1 METLDLSGA
10 SVAFFGVGIAMVL
23 YELARIEAGRPILR
37 GSQAV
42 QLYYV
47 TYLTMFVLALVTGL
61 KAIIGLR
68 EAAHDV
74 HA

>member
-1 METLDLSGA
+1 METLGLSGA
-10 SVAFFGVGIAMVL
+10 SVAIFGVGIAMVL
-23 YELARIEAGRPILR
+23 YELARIKAGRPILK

-61 KAIIGLR
+61 KAIIG
-68 EAAHDV
+68 
-74 HA
+74 

>member
-1 METLDLSGA
+1 MKTLGLSGA

-23 YELARIEAGRPILR
+23 YELARIKAGRPILR

>member
-1 METLDLSGA
+1 METLGLSGA

-23 YELARIEAGRPILR
+23 YELARIKAGRRILR